1 MRSYSYTANAFFF
14 TMALWV
20 LLIRLFTE
28 LPRSITAVGWANL
41 PDNDYNRIVSGLFIL
56 MMMIGIVFL
65 RKLQVRL
72 ALQQVLMAGAAV
84 LLFYTALAAHTFSQL
99 GMSYTGI
106 GVVIMRYLMEILV
119 AVFFWNFVRS
129 SQDLGKI
136 RSIFFMPA
144 LLLIFLISYLQIAT
158 SSFEDVQGVERLI
171 GPFGNPNVLA
181 AFMHFFI
188 VATIVFYGHKRS
200 LKFWILLGAQY
211 ILLFYTG
218 SMTMILSHLVF
229 LFLVGVANRWY
240 KSKLFYFGAVIIIP
254 SVIAVIIAQADAI
267 LARLAVLF
275 NTDTFELHSG
285 SSIVWRMEA
294 WASYL
299 SLLDTPLKWFFGLG
313 IGTQRAVFLN
323 GYPGSLTYIFEA
335 PGTHNDY
342 LGILID
348 FGLFGLSFFF
358 IGVRALLRYLKSLE
372 RIDPTTRYLR
382 YFLYSLLFAML
393 SENILDQLSMS
404 LSILVVVSFCKTVY
418 LQKHEPGLA

>member
-14 TMALWV
+14 TTALWV
-20 LLIRLFTE
+20 LLIRVFTE
-28 LPRSITAVGWANL
+28 LPRSITAVGWANM

-56 MMMIGIVFL
+56 MMMVGIVFL
-65 RKLQVRL
+65 RRLQVRF
-72 ALQQVLMAGAAV
+72 ALQQVLMFGAAV
-84 LLFYTALAAHTFSQL
+84 LFFYTVLAVYTFGQL

-129 SQDLGKI
+129 ARDLGKI

-144 LLLIFLISYLQIAT
+144 LLIIFLISYLQIAT

-188 VATIVFYGHKRS
+188 VATIVLYINEKGI
-200 LKFWILLGAQY
+200 KFWILLVAQY

-229 LFLVGVANRWY
+229 LFFVGVANRWY
-240 KSKLFYFGAVIIIP
+240 KSKLFYYAAVVIIP

-275 NTDTFELHSG
+275 NTETFELHSG
-285 SSIVWRMEA
+285 SSIVWRMDA

-299 SLLDTPLKWFFGLG
+299 SLLDTPLKWLFGLG
-313 IGTQRAVFLN
+313 IGTQRAVFLT
-323 GYPGSLTYIFEA
+323 GYPGSLTHIFEA

-342 LGILID
+342 LGVLVD
-348 FGLFGLSFFF
+348 FGLFGLLLFF
-358 IGVRALLRYLKSLE
+358 IGIRALLRYLKSLE
-372 RIDPTTRYLR
+372 RINPTIRYLR
-382 YFLYSLLFAML
+382 YFLFSLLFAML

-404 LSILVVVSFCKTVY
+404 LSILVLVSFCKTVY

>member
-14 TMALWV
+14 TAALWV

-28 LPRSITAVGWANL
+28 LPRSITAVGWATM

-56 MMMIGIVFL
+56 MMMAGIVFL
-65 RKLQVRL
+65 RRLQVNL
-72 ALQQVLMAGAAV
+72 ALQQVLTLGAVV
-84 LLFYTALAAHTFSQL
+84 LLFYTVLAVSTFGQL

-129 SQDLGKI
+129 PRDLDKI

-144 LLLIFLISYLQIAT
+144 LLIMFLISYTQIAT

-181 AFMHFFI
+181 AFLHFSI
-188 VATIVFYGHKRS
+188 VATIVLFGHDRN
-200 LKFWILLGAQY
+200 LKYWILLGAQY

-218 SMTMILSHLVF
+218 SMTMILSHLIF
-229 LFLVGVANRWY
+229 LFFVGVANRWH
-240 KSKLFYFGAVIIIP
+240 KSKLFYYGAVVIIP
-254 SVIAVIIAQADAI
+254 SVIAVIIARADAI
-267 LARLAVLF
+267 LARLSVLF
-275 NTDTFELHSG
+275 NTETFELHSG
-285 SSIVWRMEA
+285 SSILWRMEA

-299 SLLDTPLKWFFGLG
+299 SLLDTPLKWIFGLG

-323 GYPGSLTYIFEA
+323 GYPGSLTHIFEA

-342 LGILID
+342 LGVLVD
-348 FGLFGLSFFF
+348 FGLLGLLFFF
-358 IGVRALLRYLKSLE
+358 IGVRALLRYLRSLE
-372 RIDPTTRYLR
+372 HIDPTIQYLR

-393 SENILDQLSMS
+393 SENTLDQLSMS
-404 LSILVVVSFCKTVY
+404 LTILVLVSYCKTVY

>member
-1 MRSYSYTANAFFF
+1 MPSYSYTANGFFF
-14 TMALWV
+14 TTALWV

-28 LPRSITAVGWANL
+28 LPRSITAVGWANM

-56 MMMIGIVFL
+56 MMMVGIVFL
-65 RKLQVRL
+65 RRLQVRF
-72 ALQQVLMAGAAV
+72 ALQQVLMFGGAV
-84 LLFYTALAAHTFSQL
+84 LLFYTALAVHTFNQL

-119 AVFFWNFVRS
+119 AVFFWNYVRS
-129 SQDLGKI
+129 TRDLGKI

-188 VATIVFYGHKRS
+188 VATIVLYGRERGI
-200 LKFWILLGAQY
+200 KFWTLLGAQY

-229 LFLVGVANRWY
+229 LFFIGMANRWY
-240 KSKLFYFGAVIIIP
+240 KSKLFYYAAVVIIP

-275 NTDTFELHSG
+275 NTETFELHSG

-294 WASYL
+294 WTSYL
-299 SLLDTPLKWFFGLG
+299 SLLDTPLKWLFGLG
-313 IGTQRAVFLN
+313 IGTQRAIFLN
-323 GYPGSLTYIFEA
+323 DYPGSLTHIFEA

-342 LGILID
+342 LGILVD
-348 FGLFGLSFFF
+348 FGLIGLMLFF
-358 IGVRALLRYLKSLE
+358 IGLRALLRYLRSLE
-372 RIDPTTRYLR
+372 HIDPTTRYLR

-393 SENILDQLSMS
+393 SENLLDQLSMS
-404 LSILVVVSFCKTVY
+404 LSILILVSFCKTVY
-418 LQKHEPGLA
+418 LQKHETGIA

>member
-1 MRSYSYTANAFFF
+1 
-14 TMALWV
+14 
-20 LLIRLFTE
+20 
-28 LPRSITAVGWANL
+28 
-41 PDNDYNRIVSGLFIL
+41 
-56 MMMIGIVFL
+56 
-65 RKLQVRL
+65 
-72 ALQQVLMAGAAV
+72 
-84 LLFYTALAAHTFSQL
+84 
-99 GMSYTGI
+99 
-106 GVVIMRYLMEILV
+106 
-119 AVFFWNFVRS
+119 
-129 SQDLGKI
+129 
-136 RSIFFMPA
+136 
-144 LLLIFLISYLQIAT
+144 
-158 SSFEDVQGVERLI
+158 
-171 GPFGNPNVLA
+171 VLA

-188 VATIVFYGHKRS
+188 VATIVFYGHEKN
-200 LKFWILLGAQY
+200 LKFWVLLGAQY

-229 LFLVGVANRWY
+229 LFFVGVANRWY

-267 LARLAVLF
+267 LARLAILF
-275 NTDTFELHSG
+275 DTDTFELHSG

-342 LGILID
+342 LGILVD

-404 LSILVVVSFCKTVY
+404 LSILVLVSFCKTVY
-418 LQKHEPGLA
+418 LQKDEPGLA